1 MNNCFVET
9 SRLLLRRL
17 EEADFP
23 AYAAYA
29 VDDEMSRMMG
39 RAFLHAE
46 TDIRQNFDWLKDKE
60 PRCYGIVEKANE
72 QLIGNLNIVA
82 SRLPLLPCRNCSK
95 RGQTLSF
102 CIRRESQRKGY
113 AAEAIR
119 AVIAE
124 LFDDEHF
131 DFVQCGCYS
140 FNTPSRML
148 QERLGFQFLANL
160 CVPTPQGEAQTIEHI
175 LWNPRRTPM
184 SDLNAYFK
192 SVIDQDTAS
201 VVLCDLNHTIV
212 YMNPAAIRNY
222 ARHGG
227 AALIGRSLL
236 HCHNASSNSRIQEV
250 VDWFAA
256 SPEHNIIY
264 TYHNEKQ
271 NKDVYMVAC
280 GMPTAPSSATTKSTS
295 SAARRRW
302 SGTPFK
308 RTPAAERSPTF
319 STKMTKK
326 QKSHAKAWL
335 LLFFLSVP
343 LVAEGVDL
351 VGKSGKVLVGPS
363 LVVFDD
369 PQQALACADQA
380 LENRGGA
387 AGTLTGPTLD
397 PHSGALLHT
406 DGPLGPMTHC
416 APL

>member
-9 SRLLLRRL
+9 GRLLLRRL

-39 RAFLHAE
+39 RAFLHTE
-46 TDIRQNFDWLKDKE
+46 TDIRQNFDWLKDRE

-72 QLIGNLNIVA
+72 QLIGNLNIGA
-82 SRLPLLPCRNCSK
+82 LPAPLAALPQLQGK

-148 QERLGFQFLANL
+148 QERLGFQFLASL

-212 YMNPAAIRNY
+212 YMNRAAVRNY
-222 ARHGG
+222 AKHGG

-271 NKDVYMVAC
+271 NKDVYIVALRD
-280 GMPTAPSSATTKSTS
+280 AD
-295 SAARRRW
+295 
-302 SGTPFK
+302 GTLIGYYEKHEF
-308 RTPAAERSPTF
+308 RSPETMERYAF
-319 STKMTKK
+319 
-326 QKSHAKAWL
+326 
-335 LLFFLSVP
+335 
-343 LVAEGVDL
+343 
-351 VGKSGKVLVGPS
+351 
-363 LVVFDD
+363 
-369 PQQALACADQA
+369 
-380 LENRGGA
+380 
-387 AGTLTGPTLD
+387 
-397 PHSGALLHT
+397 
-406 DGPLGPMTHC
+406 
-416 APL
+416 

>member
-72 QLIGNLNIVA
+72 QLIGNLNIGA
-82 SRLPLLPCRNCSK
+82 LPAPLAALPQLQGK

-113 AAEAIR
+113 AAESIR

-148 QERLGFQFLANL
+148 QERLGFQFLASL

-175 LWNPRRTPM
+175 LWN
-184 SDLNAYFK
+184 
-192 SVIDQDTAS
+192 
-201 VVLCDLNHTIV
+201 H
-212 YMNPAAIRNY
+212 
-222 ARHGG
+222 
-227 AALIGRSLL
+227 
-236 HCHNASSNSRIQEV
+236 
-250 VDWFAA
+250 
-256 SPEHNIIY
+256 
-264 TYHNEKQ
+264 
-271 NKDVYMVAC
+271 
-280 GMPTAPSSATTKSTS
+280 
-295 SAARRRW
+295 
-302 SGTPFK
+302 
-308 RTPAAERSPTF
+308 
-319 STKMTKK
+319 
-326 QKSHAKAWL
+326 
-335 LLFFLSVP
+335 
-343 LVAEGVDL
+343 
-351 VGKSGKVLVGPS
+351 
-363 LVVFDD
+363 
-369 PQQALACADQA
+369 
-380 LENRGGA
+380 
-387 AGTLTGPTLD
+387 
-397 PHSGALLHT
+397 
-406 DGPLGPMTHC
+406 
-416 APL
+416 

>member
-39 RAFLHAE
+39 RAFLHTE

-72 QLIGNLNIVA
+72 QLIGNLNIGALPAPLA
-82 SRLPLLPCRNCSK
+82 SLPQLQGK

-192 SVIDQDTAS
+192 SVIDQHTAS
-201 VVLCDLNHTIV
+201 VVL
-212 YMNPAAIRNY
+212 
-222 ARHGG
+222 
-227 AALIGRSLL
+227 
-236 HCHNASSNSRIQEV
+236 
-250 VDWFAA
+250 
-256 SPEHNIIY
+256 
-264 TYHNEKQ
+264 
-271 NKDVYMVAC
+271 
-280 GMPTAPSSATTKSTS
+280 
-295 SAARRRW
+295 
-302 SGTPFK
+302 
-308 RTPAAERSPTF
+308 
-319 STKMTKK
+319 
-326 QKSHAKAWL
+326 
-335 LLFFLSVP
+335 
-343 LVAEGVDL
+343 
-351 VGKSGKVLVGPS
+351 
-363 LVVFDD
+363 
-369 PQQALACADQA
+369 
-380 LENRGGA
+380 
-387 AGTLTGPTLD
+387 
-397 PHSGALLHT
+397 
-406 DGPLGPMTHC
+406 
-416 APL
+416 